1 MGRVETEM
9 NQIGLI
15 YDRIRWEEK
24 MLIDASKRLGLDL
37 KIVDSKE
44 ICLDTLEDP
53 AKIEGIFGKVVLQ
66 RCISYFRGLHITAIL
81 ENFGLHVINPFNVSL
96 LCGNKLF
103 TTLALIKAGVPV
115 PRTLIAF
122 TDSSALKALEA
133 LGYPAVLK
141 PVIGSWG
148 RLVALIRDKNSA
160 QALIESREE
169 MQNSLMQ
176 IYYLQEYVKRPPR
189 DIRTLTIGDEVVAAA
204 YRYSAEDDWR
214 TNVARGGKTEPCP
227 ITSDLEDLAIR
238 ASRAVGGG
246 VLAVDCMESPEGIV
260 IHEVNNTPEFRGL
273 CSATKVD
280 IPEKIIEYAIKVMK
294 R

>member
-1 MGRVETEM
+1 M

-24 MLIDASKRLGLDL
+24 MLIDASKRLGLGL

-44 ICLDTLEDP
+44 VCFDALEDP
-53 AKIEGIFGKVVLQ
+53 AKIEEIFGNVVLQ

-122 TDSSALKALEA
+122 TDKSALKALET

-141 PVIGSWG
+141 PVVGSWG
-148 RLVALIRDKNSA
+148 RLIALIRDKDSA

-176 IYYLQEYVKRPPR
+176 IYYLQEYIKRPPR
-189 DIRTLTIGDEVVAAA
+189 DIRILTIGGEVAAAA
-204 YRYSAEDDWR
+204 YRYSAGDDWR
-214 TNVARGGKTEPCP
+214 TNVARGGRTEPCP
-227 ITSDLEDLAIR
+227 VTSDLEDLVIK
-238 ASRAVGGG
+238 ASKAVGGG
-246 VLAVDCMESPEGIV
+246 VLAVDCMESPDGIV
-260 IHEVNNTPEFRGL
+260 IHEVNNTPEFKGL
-273 CSATKVD
+273 YSATKVD